1 MLPRSLQRPGESLR
15 VQPTSVPTREFCAT
29 ITLLGL
35 SPEAFFFLRE
45 EEGIIVPKGTG
56 ISRLCVELGDLEGQ
70 RVGEGKMF
78 TQQYTRVHKE
88 RCSQTIGFNYCNPEQ
103 K

>member
-15 VQPTSVPTREFCAT
+15 LQPTSVPTREFCAT
-29 ITLLGL
+29 IMLLIL
-35 SPEAFFFLRE
+35 SLEAFFSLHE

-56 ISRLCVELGDLEGQ
+56 ISCLRVVVGDLEGQ
-70 RVGEGKMF
+70 RVGGGKVF
-78 TQQYTRVHKE
+78 TQ
-88 RCSQTIGFNYCNPEQ
+88 GLNYCNLEQ